1 MHVLK
6 QVKKIV
12 ECILFNDAFLIND
25 SAFGCPLGFQ
35 WFSKPIL
42 HPRKCTNFNSLSKAT
57 NMRWPQ
63 NSIGTFNSYMPLVKN
78 GIWVL
83 VLVGKNKGMVS
94 NQDASIRSTPFFL
107 WLLVAKYTP
116 NLSFSIWN
124 QKKVANYY
132 IWMKG

>member
-1 MHVLK
+1 
-6 QVKKIV
+6 
-12 ECILFNDAFLIND
+12 
-25 SAFGCPLGFQ
+25 
-35 WFSKPIL
+35 
-42 HPRKCTNFNSLSKAT
+42 
-57 NMRWPQ
+57 
-63 NSIGTFNSYMPLVKN
+63 
-78 GIWVL
+78 
-83 VLVGKNKGMVS
+83 VS